1 MKAMDNITVYSS
13 NMCGACEMVKAFLA
27 LRKVTFI
34 EKNISTDLEGRTELI
49 KMGYDTTPVTVI
61 GDRHISGFDA
71 TQIDEALKDL
81 DTSKN
86 EQP

>member
-1 MKAMDNITVYSS
+1 MTMDNITVYSS
-13 NMCGACEMVKAFLA
+13 NMCGACEMVKAFLE

-34 EKNISTDLEGRTELI
+34 ERNVSTDLKGRKDLM

-61 GDRHISGFDA
+61 GDIHISGFDA
-71 TQIDEALKDL
+71 KQIDEALKDL

>member
-1 MKAMDNITVYSS
+1 MAIDNITVYSS

-34 EKNISTDLEGRTELI
+34 ERNVSTDLEGRKDLM
-49 KMGYDTTPVTVI
+49 KMGYATTPVTVI
-61 GDRHISGFDA
+61 GDIHISGFDA
-71 TQIDEALKDL
+71 KQIDEALKDL

-86 EQP
+86 EQA

>member
-1 MKAMDNITVYSS
+1 MAIDNITVYSS
-13 NMCGACEMVKAFLA
+13 NMCGACEMVKAFLE

-34 EKNISTDLEGRTELI
+34 ERNVSTDLKGRKDLM

-61 GDRHISGFDA
+61 GDIHISGFDA
-71 TQIDEALKDL
+71 KQIDEALKDL
-81 DTSKN
+81 NTSKN

>member
-1 MKAMDNITVYSS
+1 MTMDNITVYSS

-34 EKNISTDLEGRTELI
+34 ERNVSTDLEGRKDLM
-49 KMGYDTTPVTVI
+49 KMGYDRTPVTVI
-61 GDRHISGFDA
+61 GDRNISGFDA
-71 TQIDEALKDL
+71 KQIDEALNDL
-81 DTSKN
+81 DTSNN